1 MGGGICGLCSS
12 LPLVEIML
20 LPELLEPSSWRCG
33 RSAFSRSSIWL
44 TCRLLRK
51 LGSKLS
57 RTLFT
62 ALRLL
67 LDCGS
72 EVFRLESP
80 AAAAAAAA
88 LLRGGGLGSGCSEKD
103 PSEAMVARDCDRL
116 GGLRWQRSREA
127 ASSAETPSW
136 LWLCCW
142 PFPD

>member
-1 MGGGICGLCSS
+1 MGGGFCGLCSS
-12 LPLVEIML
+12 LPLEFI
-20 LPELLEPSSWRCG
+20 LPGLELSSWRCG
-33 RSAFSRSSIWL
+33 KRAFSRSSIWL

-72 EVFRLESP
+72 ELFKLES
-80 AAAAAAAA
+80 AAATAAAA
-88 LLRGGGLGSGCSEKD
+88 LLRGGGLGKGCREKE
-103 PSEAMVARDCDRL
+103 PSDAMVARDCDRL
-116 GGLRWQRSREA
+116 GGLRLHRFRPA

-136 LWLCCW
+136 LWLS
-142 PFPD
+142 